1 MFSPGV
7 GSSPP
12 SRSRRSALE
21 VVVGALVGAGLG

>member
-21 VVVGALVGAGLG
+21 VVVGVLVGAGLG